1 MSKVQSLKN
10 TFDKLLANASK
21 AETHE
26 LALITGYMTREVM
39 EKIAASDYKKP
50 TRKKPVPKD
59 TIARLGPLSDAI
71 KNAGKKR
78 RGEVVKDE
86 YLEGIMNRNK
96 PKLIIIKP
104 SDITKSD
111 YQRYDN
117 KRDFK
122 GRAAF
127 VIELLQAQTAGQ
139 LIQSNGV
146 FKCPC
151 CGFKTTETGTYRL
164 HKDGVSLRWYN
175 GMDHMTQVHGVPPP
189 EDFMK
194 ALMPSKYHSKIEC
207 R

>member
-26 LALITGYMTREVM
+26 LALITGHMMREVV
-39 EKIAASDYKKP
+39 EKIASGEYKKS

-86 YLEGIMNRNK
+86 YLEGIMNRSK
-96 PKLIIIKP
+96 PKLITVKE
-104 SDITKSD
+104 SDLTASQ
-111 YQRYDN
+111 YRQYDK

-139 LIQSNGV
+139 LIRDKGI
-146 FKCPC
+146 FTCPC
-151 CGFKTTETGTYRL
+151 CGFRSTDSGTYRYT
-164 HKDGVSLRWYN
+164 KNGVTLRWFN
-175 GMDHMTQVHGVPPP
+175 NLDHMAQAHGVPPP